1 MNILIYGTG
10 AVGTFLSTLI
20 YEKNNNC
27 ILFSR
32 GSKFELFRNSG
43 ITLSTNLKEHETIYP
58 DLFDTNKII
67 KLSDLPFI
75 PDLIIYCVKSY
86 HNDDSINILKKIFQN
101 TKTYILTL
109 QNGFQSTVKL
119 SNFFGDKI
127 LTGAAY
133 IDSVLDDNGKVFET
147 GGDPKIVIGSLYD
160 NGKSLMQ
167 DFKDLFNTK
176 ELNIEISNDIKSVIW
191 RKLMYICALSGIM
204 CLYRQP
210 LINILSDKKG
220 RDILMEIITE
230 TYNVANEDNAVI
242 SKDEIN
248 NVFYELDTNRENS
261 ISSMY
266 EDLKKTN
273 PIEVDALNTY
283 VSNTAKKYQ
292 INTPMNDFISTILET
307 YMLYR

>member
-58 DLFDTNKII
+58 DLFDTTKTI

-101 TKTYILTL
+101 TETYILTL

-119 SNFFGDKI
+119 SDFFGDGI

-133 IDSVLDDNGKVFET
+133 IDSVLDENGKVFET

-167 DFKDLFNTK
+167 EFKDLFNTK

-210 LINILSDKKG
+210 LANILFDKKG

-230 TYNVANEDNAVI
+230 TYNVAIADNATI
-242 SKDEIN
+242 PKEEIN
-248 NVFYELDTNRENS
+248 NVFNELDTNRENS

-266 EDLKKTN
+266 EDLKKSN

-283 VSNTAKKYQ
+283 VSNKAKKFQ
-292 INTPMNDFISTILET
+292 INTPMNDLISTILET

>member
-1 MNILIYGTG
+1 
-10 AVGTFLSTLI
+10 
-20 YEKNNNC
+20 
-27 ILFSR
+27 
-32 GSKFELFRNSG
+32 
-43 ITLSTNLKEHETIYP
+43 
-58 DLFDTNKII
+58 
-67 KLSDLPFI
+67 
-75 PDLIIYCVKSY
+75 
-86 HNDDSINILKKIFQN
+86 
-101 TKTYILTL
+101 
-109 QNGFQSTVKL
+109 
-119 SNFFGDKI
+119 
-127 LTGAAY
+127 
-133 IDSVLDDNGKVFET
+133 
-147 GGDPKIVIGSLYD
+147 
-160 NGKSLMQ
+160 MQ

-210 LINILSDKKG
+210 LVNILSDKKG

-230 TYNVANEDNAVI
+230 TYNVANVDNAVI
-242 SKDEIN
+242 SKDEII
-248 NVFYELDTNRENS
+248 NVFYELDTYRENS

-292 INTPMNDFISTILET
+292 INTPMNDFINTILET

>member
-10 AVGTFLSTLI
+10 AVGTFLSSLI

-32 GSKFELFRNSG
+32 GSKFNLFKNDG
-43 ITLSTNLKEHETIYP
+43 ITLSTNLKQHETIFP
-58 DLFDTNKII
+58 NLFDTNKLI
-67 KLSDLPFI
+67 KLNDLPFV

-101 TKTYILTL
+101 TETYILTL
-109 QNGFQSTVKL
+109 QNGFQSSVKL
-119 SNFFGDKI
+119 SDVFGARV

-133 IDSVLDDNGKVFET
+133 IDSVLDENGKVFET
-147 GGDPKIVIGSLYD
+147 GGDPKIVMGSLYN
-160 NGKSLMQ
+160 NGKSLMH
-167 DFKDLFNTK
+167 DFKDIFNTK

-210 LINILSDKKG
+210 LANILSDKKG
-220 RDILMEIITE
+220 SKILLEIITE
-230 TYNVANEDNAVI
+230 TYNVAIADNAI
-242 SKDEIN
+242 IPKEEIN
-248 NVFYELDTNRENS
+248 HVFNELDTNRENS

-266 EDLKKTN
+266 EDLKKSN

-283 VSNTAKKYQ
+283 VCNKANSFNIK
-292 INTPMNDFISTILET
+292 TPMNNLISTILEN
-307 YMLYR
+307 YMLYI

>member
-1 MNILIYGTG
+1 
-10 AVGTFLSTLI
+10 
-20 YEKNNNC
+20 
-27 ILFSR
+27 
-32 GSKFELFRNSG
+32 
-43 ITLSTNLKEHETIYP
+43 
-58 DLFDTNKII
+58 
-67 KLSDLPFI
+67 
-75 PDLIIYCVKSY
+75 
-86 HNDDSINILKKIFQN
+86 
-101 TKTYILTL
+101 
-109 QNGFQSTVKL
+109 
-119 SNFFGDKI
+119 
-127 LTGAAY
+127 
-133 IDSVLDDNGKVFET
+133 
-147 GGDPKIVIGSLYD
+147 
-160 NGKSLMQ
+160 
-167 DFKDLFNTK
+167 
-176 ELNIEISNDIKSVIW
+176 
-191 RKLMYICALSGIM
+191 MYICALSGIM

-210 LINILSDKKG
+210 LVNILSDKKG

-230 TYNVANEDNAVI
+230 TYNVANADNAVI

>member
-1 MNILIYGTG
+1 MQFFATLLIR
-10 AVGTFLSTLI
+10 VS
-20 YEKNNNC
+20 
-27 ILFSR
+27 
-32 GSKFELFRNSG
+32 
-43 ITLSTNLKEHETIYP
+43 
-58 DLFDTNKII
+58 
-67 KLSDLPFI
+67 FI

-86 HNDDSINILKKIFQN
+86 HNDDSINILQKIFQN
-101 TKTYILTL
+101 TETYILTL

-119 SNFFGDKI
+119 SDFFGDRI

-133 IDSVLDDNGKVFET
+133 IDSVLDENGNVFET

-160 NGKSLMQ
+160 NGKLLMQ
-167 DFKDLFNTK
+167 DFKDLFNTQ
-176 ELNIEISNDIKSVIW
+176 ELNIEISSDIKSVIW

-210 LINILSDKKG
+210 LANILFDKKG

-230 TYNVANEDNAVI
+230 TYNVAIADNATI
-242 SKDEIN
+242 PKEEIN
-248 NVFYELDTNRENS
+248 NVFNELDTNRENS

-266 EDLKKTN
+266 EDLKKSN

-283 VSNTAKKYQ
+283 VSNKAKKFQ
-292 INTPMNDFISTILET
+292 INTPMNDLISTILET

>member
-1 MNILIYGTG
+1 
-10 AVGTFLSTLI
+10 
-20 YEKNNNC
+20 
-27 ILFSR
+27 
-32 GSKFELFRNSG
+32 
-43 ITLSTNLKEHETIYP
+43 
-58 DLFDTNKII
+58 
-67 KLSDLPFI
+67 
-75 PDLIIYCVKSY
+75 
-86 HNDDSINILKKIFQN
+86 
-101 TKTYILTL
+101 
-109 QNGFQSTVKL
+109 
-119 SNFFGDKI
+119 
-127 LTGAAY
+127 
-133 IDSVLDDNGKVFET
+133 
-147 GGDPKIVIGSLYD
+147 
-160 NGKSLMQ
+160 MQ

-210 LINILSDKKG
+210 LVNILSDKKG

-230 TYNVANEDNAVI
+230 TYNVANADNAVI
-242 SKDEIN
+242 SKEEIN

-283 VSNTAKKYQ
+283 VSNKAKKYQ